1 MITRKEKEM
10 ARYTGTVTSPQS
22 AAETWSY
29 LADLRS
35 IAEWDPSVEGIRLV
49 SGDPGT
55 VGARYLLEVGFLGG
69 RVRLPYVT
77 VTAEPPHC
85 VVFAAE
91 TESVTIRDEA
101 RIQPMADRG
110 SSVVWD
116 AELGLKGARRVLD
129 PLLRLAFNRLGGRAA
144 RGLGER
150 LNEPTLSHPLEEIR
164 A

>member
-1 MITRKEKEM
+1 M
-10 ARYTGTVTSPQS
+10 ARYTGTVNSPHS
-22 AAETWSY
+22 AAEVWSY

-35 IAEWDPSVEGIRLV
+35 IAEWDPSVEEVRLL

-55 VGARYLLEVGFLGG
+55 VGARYHLEVGFLGSHAS
-69 RVRLPYVT
+69 LPYVT
-77 VTAEPPHC
+77 VTAEPPRR

-91 TESVTIRDEA
+91 TASVTVRDEA
-101 RIQPMADRG
+101 RVQPITDGG

-116 AELGLKGARRVLD
+116 AELRLKGPRRVLD
-129 PLLRLAFNRLGGRAA
+129 PLLGLAFNQLGGRAA

-150 LNEPTLSHPLEEIR
+150 LGEPTLSQPLEELR

>member
-1 MITRKEKEM
+1 M
-10 ARYTGTVTSPQS
+10 ARYMGTITSPHS

-35 IAEWDPSVEGIRLV
+35 IGEWDPSVEEIRLV

-55 VGARYLLEVGFLGG
+55 VGARYQLEVSFIGG
-69 RVRLPYVT
+69 RVSLPYVT
-77 VTAEPPHC
+77 VTVEPPHR

-91 TESVTIRDEA
+91 TESVMVRDEA
-101 RIQPMADRG
+101 RIRPNADG
-110 SSVVWD
+110 GISVVWD
-116 AELGLKGARRVLD
+116 AELRLKGVRRLFH
-129 PLLRLAFNRLGGRAA
+129 PLLRLAFNRLGSRAE

-150 LNEPTLSHPLEEIR
+150 LNEPTLSHPLEETR